1 MRIGQRLRHY
11 MNDADRSLQTWMDF
25 DGTGKEVPRCRKC
38 GRPTIPK
45 DGKPPLCYGCDMKE
59 QGRW

>member
-1 MRIGQRLRHY
+1 MRIGQRFKRE
-11 MNDADRSLQTWMDF
+11 DGKQTWLDF

-45 DGKPPLCYGCDMKE
+45 DGKPPLCYQCDMQE